1 VYEYSMP
8 RKVAFLLGVEGRR
21 CWCMAG
27 GGCVLEACRRRE
39 GWLGACVCG
48 LVSLGQKNR
57 AFWRKMLQDGC
68 CLMMMMMP
76 VKLVLP

>member
-1 VYEYSMP
+1 M
-8 RKVAFLLGVEGRR
+8 
-21 CWCMAG
+21 
-27 GGCVLEACRRRE
+27 LEACRRRE

-48 LVSLGQKNR
+48 LVSFCQKCR
-57 AFWRKMLQDGC
+57 AFWRKKMLQDGC